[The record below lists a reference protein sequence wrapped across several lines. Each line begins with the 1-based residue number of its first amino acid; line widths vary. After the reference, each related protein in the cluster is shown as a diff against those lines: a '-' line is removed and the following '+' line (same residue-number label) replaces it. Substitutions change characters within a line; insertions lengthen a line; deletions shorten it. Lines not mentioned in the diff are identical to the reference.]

1 MSLLTTFDIT
11 ERCPRKPPQRPK
23 VLRGGACV
31 AGVFLYTYIGALL
44 LTPSLDAA
52 EAAPSAKSPPAAREE
67 TLELPSGT
75 LLSVELVDPVASGK
89 SKSGDLFRARVN
101 EGVYVRGALA
111 LPPGSTVRGTVVEAV
126 PSGRLRGRSKLELTL
141 STLDLDGSSY
151 SLRTDTLSYAGEG
164 HAGSNFGSLFGG
176 ALQGALY
183 GVLFGGEKGAVIG
196 AGAGAA
202 AGGASKVLSGKQDV
216 EFPQGAKLMFETT
229 APTRLPAPPPQP
241 AAGPAVEG
249 KPSPAPPQEKPVE
262 KPEPKP
268 EEKAAQPAT

>member
-1 MSLLTTFDIT
+1 M
-11 ERCPRKPPQRPK
+11 C
-23 VLRGGACV
+23 RGGLLNKARLV
-31 AGVFLYTYIGALL
+31 GGFLTIILAGAFLAAQAIAASE
-44 LTPSLDAA
+44 TPSTS
-52 EAAPSAKSPPAAREE
+52 APE
-67 TLELPSGT
+67 TSIEVPSGT

-89 SKSGDLFRARVN
+89 SKSGDPFRARVN

-164 HAGSNFGSLFGG
+164 HAGSNFGSLFSG

-229 APTRLPAPPPQP
+229 APTLLPRPPAAP
-241 AAGPAVEG
+241 AAGPAVDG
-249 KPSPAPPQEKPVE
+249 KPPPAPPAEKPVE

-268 EEKAAQPAT
+268 AEKAAQPAT

>member
-1 MSLLTTFDIT
+1 RSRLM
-11 ERCPRKPPQRPK
+11 PRLK
-23 VLRGGACV
+23 
-31 AGVFLYTYIGALL
+31 FLNICFGELL

-52 EAAPSAKSPPAAREE
+52 EAAPSAKSPLAAREE

-75 LLSVELVDPVASGK
+75 LLSVELVDPLSSGK
-89 SKSGDLFRARVN
+89 SKSGSAFRARVT

-111 LPPGSTVRGTVVEAV
+111 LPPGSTVRGTVVEAR
-126 PSGRLRGRSKLELTL
+126 PSDRLGGRSKLELTL

-216 EFPQGAKLMFETT
+216 EFPQGAKLMFEVT
-229 APTRLPAPPPQP
+229 APARLPAPPPQP
-241 AAGPAVEG
+241 AAKETGEG
-249 KPSPAPPQEKPVE
+249 KPPSPPAEKPVE